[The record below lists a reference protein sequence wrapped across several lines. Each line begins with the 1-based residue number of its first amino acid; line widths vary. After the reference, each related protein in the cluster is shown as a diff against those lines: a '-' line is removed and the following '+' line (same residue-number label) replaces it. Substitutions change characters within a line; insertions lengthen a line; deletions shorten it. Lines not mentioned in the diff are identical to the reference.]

1 MKYGVR
7 EGVAIMAIKQA
18 RQGKPGSEQHMGVDV
33 GAQASGRQQEGQL
46 GHEQNR
52 PSEKSAP
59 GHAGDETAEASDRN
73 TGTS

>member
-1 MKYGVR
+1 
-7 EGVAIMAIKQA
+7 
-18 RQGKPGSEQHMGVDV
+18 MGVDV

-46 GHEQNR
+46 GNEQNQ

-59 GHAGDETAEASDRN
+59 NDAGDETAEASDRN